1 MVQNLIF
8 SKHLLILIVLTSAVI
23 AILLCISGRTA
34 MIPLNLIRT
43 YMYTHSNIGT
53 GAGQWPTHNIYMK
66 GLDDADVQHVEHT
79 KVNITSP
86 IRESS
91 Q

>member
-43 YMYTHSNIGT
+43 YTHSNIGT

-66 GLDDADVQHVEHT
+66 GLDDADVQNVEHT
-79 KVNITSP
+79 KVNIASP